1 MALDSAGC
9 GAVFQLWQIFRFL
22 WEGIHMSTEPT
33 SGAAVDVGPVPK
45 DWLPGLAQNWK
56 SDLMSGFVLSLIALP
71 LCLGIA
77 IASNAPP
84 IAGIIAGFVG
94 GMLAG
99 FLSGSHLTINGPAAG
114 LIVIVLG
121 AVAELGGGD
130 PVKGFQYTTAVCV
143 VVGAI
148 QIISGFLNAGKL
160 TNFFNL
166 SVIHGMLAGI
176 GIIIILKM
184 FHVMIGMDG
193 TEVIKNAK
201 GMLGLITAIP
211 YAVTNIEN
219 YMVAMIGGLALLIMA
234 VWPMLPKI
242 VGQFIPAPLVLAVLG
257 LVLATSFSVD
267 EKYLLTVPL
276 DFFAAIKFPDF
287 SMILTPVSLKY
298 IFIFLFVASL
308 ESLLTASAIDKQD
321 PWNRQSD
328 MNKEFIGKGVGNMVS
343 ASIGGL
349 PMIAEVV
356 RSAANIMNGARTR
369 WSNFFHGTFLLVFVL
384 SIPAVLNMIP
394 VAALAGMLV
403 FIGFRLAHPK
413 EFAHVL
419 HIGKEEFLY
428 MLVTALIVA
437 FVDLLAGVFIGT
449 ALAMFTNMIRGVPIS
464 RLFTANT
471 TVETQGDNIVFK
483 LQSAAGFH
491 SFMNI
496 RSKLDA
502 IPAGQK
508 VAIDFS
514 EAGFIDHTVH
524 ERLHDFKREYE
535 LGGGNVTMQGT
546 ENHTPYSSHR
556 SAALVRKR

>member
-1 MALDSAGC
+1 MSNEPSS
-9 GAVFQLWQIFRFL
+9 GAVA
-22 WEGIHMSTEPT
+22 
-33 SGAAVDVGPVPK
+33 GAGPVPR

-84 IAGIIAGFVG
+84 IAGIIAGIVG

-121 AVAELGGGD
+121 SVAELGEGD
-130 PVKGFQYTTAVCV
+130 PVKGFQYTTAVVV

-148 QIISGFLNAGKL
+148 QIVLGFLKAGKL

-166 SVIHGMLAGI
+166 SVTHGMLAGI
-176 GIIIILKM
+176 GIIIMLKM
-184 FHVMIGMDG
+184 FHVMVGMDG
-193 TEVIKNAK
+193 SEVVKSAG

-211 YAVTNIEN
+211 YSIANMESRIIAT
-219 YMVAMIGGLALLIMA
+219 IGALALLIMA
-234 VWPMLPKI
+234 IWPMLPKV
-242 VGQFIPAPLVLAVLG
+242 VGRFIPAPLVLAVLG
-257 LVLATSFSVD
+257 LVIASAYNVD
-267 EKYLLTVPL
+267 RKFLLEVPL
-276 DFFAAIKFPDF
+276 DFFAALKFPDF
-287 SMILTPVSLKY
+287 SRIFTFVSIKY

-328 MNKEFIGKGVGNMVS
+328 MDREFIGKGAGNLVS
-343 ASIGGL
+343 AGLGGL

-384 SIPAVLNMIP
+384 AIPGVLNLIP

-413 EFAHVL
+413 QFAQVL
-419 HIGKEEFLY
+419 HIGGEEFIF
-428 MLVTALIVA
+428 MAATALIVA
-437 FVDLLAGVFIGT
+437 FVDILAGVFFGT
-449 ALAMFTNMIRGVPIS
+449 ALAMATNIARGVPVS
-464 RLFTANT
+464 RLFTART
-471 TVETQGDNIVFK
+471 SVDQSGDNVLFK
-483 LQSAAGFH
+483 LNSAAGFH

-496 RSKLDA
+496 RGKLDT
-502 IPAGQK
+502 IPEGK
-508 VAIDFS
+508 NVAIDFS

-524 ERLHDFKREYE
+524 ERLHDFAREYT
-535 LGGGNVTMQGT
+535 LRGGTVTMQGL
-546 ENHTPYSSHR
+546 ENHRPYSSHR
-556 SAALVRKR
+556 SAALVRKG